1 MDDYRILVYS
11 VKERIR
17 YADVDRMGVVY
28 NGNYL
33 RFFEIGRTEL
43 MRHFGIP
50 YKDFETQGYLL
61 PLVEA
66 NIKWKGSARYD
77 DVVEI
82 KTTFNPANVNS
93 TIRFDYEVLVDN
105 QVVASGFTVHS
116 FVRADTFRAVK
127 PPKFFLEHLKRI
139 NKKENI

>member
-82 KTTFNPANVNS
+82 RTTFNPANVNS

>member
-139 NKKENI
+139 NNKENI